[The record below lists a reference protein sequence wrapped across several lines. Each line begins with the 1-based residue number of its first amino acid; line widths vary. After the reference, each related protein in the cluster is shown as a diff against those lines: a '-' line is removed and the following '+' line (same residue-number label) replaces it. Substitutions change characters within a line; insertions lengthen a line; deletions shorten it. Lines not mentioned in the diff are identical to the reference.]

1 MVGMVPWAICSSHKA
16 SNNSCYVCVPHF
28 SGYDEYK
35 DDEASDA
42 DGYGDGDRYVDVD
55 ERAHRP
61 T

>member
-1 MVGMVPWAICSSHKA
+1 M
-16 SNNSCYVCVPHF
+16 CVPHF

-55 ERAHRP
+55 ERARRP